1 MTCGMWP
8 RREKGK
14 RLVSGLSKKLP
25 LARWGVLGP
34 VLPEASLWGARR
46 LTGQLSRYSKA
57 HPRGP
62 LTGTG
67 ASQRGLLW
75 THGLL
80 RSKGSALGSHSP
92 AFAERVR
99 LLV

>member
-14 RLVSGLSKKLP
+14 ALVSGLSKKLP
-25 LARWGVLGP
+25 LARCGVLGP
-34 VLPEASLWGARR
+34 ALPEASLWGAWR
-46 LTGQLSRYSKA
+46 LMGQLSRYSKA

-75 THGLL
+75 TCDLL
-80 RSKGSALGSHSP
+80 HSKGSALGSHSP
-92 AFAERVR
+92 GFSERVP
-99 LLV
+99 VPI